1 MKRTRT
7 SRTSRTSNRP
17 TNAEACTSRT
27 YSCEV
32 AIIGGGLAGSAL
44 AVHLAKAGR
53 RVAVFERDR
62 FPRDKL
68 CGEFLS
74 PESGALLGEL
84 GCLPEVLE
92 RGAVPI
98 RRARFSSARGR
109 VLEFPLTGEGL
120 GISRVALDEIL
131 FRQATVS
138 GARTFEAS
146 LVKSTRERTVE
157 GRRWIELDIE
167 RRDIGERPVPLA
179 VTTRCL
185 IDACG
190 RDGRFG
196 QRREATALRSS
207 DRYVGL
213 KKHHRPADST
223 QGGRLR
229 EELQDTVEV
238 HAVDGGYCGLS
249 FVEDDIVNVCMLLR
263 KTTLTALA
271 SSRWHDVKQFLES
284 QNPVLGQRLEALV
297 PTDRP
302 LVSVG
307 RIPTFAREPA
317 SGHLL
322 RIGDAAGTIAPLCG
336 DGQAM
341 ALSSAKL
348 LASLMAQL
356 PGDLDAEQRERL
368 QRDWRR
374 IWRQRYATRLRIGR
388 WLQRVVL
395 EPRLAHFAFG
405 VLHLFPGLVARLVRW
420 TRG

>member
-1 MKRTRT
+1 M
-7 SRTSRTSNRP
+7 
-17 TNAEACTSRT
+17 
-27 YSCEV
+27 
-32 AIIGGGLAGSAL
+32 LAGSAL

-98 RRARFSSARGR
+98 RRARFSSGRGR

-146 LVKSTRERTVE
+146 LVKCTRERTVE

-167 RRDIGERPVPLA
+167 RRDIGERPAPLA
-179 VTTRCL
+179 VTARCL

-196 QRREATALRSS
+196 QGREVTARRSS
-207 DRYVGL
+207 DRYIGL
-213 KKHHRPADST
+213 KKHHRPADSRK
-223 QGGRLR
+223 GGRLR
-229 EELQDTVEV
+229 EELQGTVEV
-238 HAVDGGYCGLS
+238 HAFDGGYCGLS

-263 KTTLTALA
+263 KTTITALA

-284 QNPVLGQRLEALV
+284 QNPVLGQRIEALV

-307 RIPTFAREPA
+307 RVPTFAREPA
-317 SGHLL
+317 GGHVL
-322 RIGDAAGTIAPLCG
+322 RIGDAAGMIAPLCG

-348 LASLMAQL
+348 LASLMARL
-356 PGDLDAEQRERL
+356 PGDFDEEQRARL

-374 IWRQRYATRLRIGR
+374 SWHERYAARLRLGR

-420 TRG
+420 TRE